1 MKISLQQADV
11 EDAPCIW
18 EMQKTAFQK
27 LLLKY
32 EDYDTNPASE
42 PLEKVIHRFSQ
53 QGRYYYLI
61 RTDQEI
67 IGAVSVTDRED
78 GSAKRLAPIFLLPQF
93 EGCGYGQIV
102 IREVERIHGVHG
114 WELDTIAQEDKL
126 CCLYEKMGYIQ
137 TGEKIPVNEN
147 MTLVLYKKV

>member
-1 MKISLQQADV
+1 MMISLQQADV

-32 EDYDTNPASE
+32 EDYDTNPARE
-42 PLEKVIHRFSQ
+42 PLEN
-53 QGRYYYLI
+53 
-61 RTDQEI
+61 

-93 EGCGYGQIV
+93 EGRGYGQTV

-126 CCLYEKMGYIQ
+126 CYLYEKMGYIQ

-147 MTLVLYKKV
+147 MTLVLYKKI

>member
-1 MKISLQQADV
+1 MKISLQQANV

-32 EDYDTNPASE
+32 EDYDTNPARE
-42 PLEKVIHRFSQ
+42 PLEKVIRRFSQ
-53 QGRYYYLI
+53 QGRYYYLVQ
-61 RTDQEI
+61 TDQEN

-93 EGCGYGQIV
+93 
-102 IREVERIHGVHG
+102 
-114 WELDTIAQEDKL
+114 
-126 CCLYEKMGYIQ
+126 
-137 TGEKIPVNEN
+137 
-147 MTLVLYKKV
+147 

>member
-1 MKISLQQADV
+1 MKISLQQANV

-32 EDYDTNPASE
+32 EDYDTNPARE
-42 PLEKVIHRFSQ
+42 PLEN
-53 QGRYYYLI
+53 
-61 RTDQEI
+61 

-93 EGCGYGQIV
+93 EGRGYGQTA

-126 CCLYEKMGYIQ
+126 CYLYEKMGYIQ
-137 TGEKIPVNEN
+137 TGEKIPVNET
-147 MTLVLYKKV
+147 MTLVLYKKI

>member
-1 MKISLQQADV
+1 MKIYLQQADM

-32 EDYDTNPASE
+32 EDYDTNPARE
-42 PLEKVIHRFSQ
+42 PLEN
-53 QGRYYYLI
+53 
-61 RTDQEI
+61 

-93 EGCGYGQIV
+93 EGRGYGQTV

-126 CCLYEKMGYIQ
+126 CYFYEKMGYIQ

-147 MTLVLYKKV
+147 MTLVLYKKI